1 MSGDGKPVTGA
12 VVRVGFWNLQ
22 VEVWGRRHS
31 VLVTNVEGQLR
42 DYRVGE
48 EVSVTWDGSEV
59 TGVSKQRP

>member
-48 EVSVTWDGSEV
+48 EVSVT
-59 TGVSKQRP
+59 